1 VTLVRLKNRD
11 DYVAES
17 TGRKLPS
24 RNMEQTIWMPPLES
38 AVLQTNEVHVWK
50 ASLDVV
56 TSRVAAL
63 RDVLSPEEHSRS
75 RNYRFQDDRRRFV
88 VARALLKTI
97 LGRYLRANPKELCF
111 AISETGKPELHP
123 CLQAG
128 IRFSLSHCGDY
139 ALFAFAQ
146 DSDVGVDIEQVCADY
161 PVDSVAQLFFT
172 DQEQARFTS
181 LPDCLRDRA
190 FFVCWCRKEAIVK
203 ALGYGLPLGLARI
216 EASMAPDEPAQLF
229 STRDQAIET
238 RKWSLVDLPVGDGYE
253 AAVAIKNP
261 VPILKCW
268 DASGI

>member
-1 VTLVRLKNRD
+1 M
-11 DYVAES
+11 
-17 TGRKLPS
+17 LPS
-24 RNMEQTIWMPPLES
+24 RDMNHTRWTPPTES
-38 AVLQTNEVHVWK
+38 AILKTNEVHVWK
-50 ASLDVV
+50 ASLDIAE
-56 TSRVAAL
+56 SRLAAL
-63 RDVLSPEEHSRS
+63 RDVLSPEERSRS
-75 RNYRFQDDRRRFV
+75 HTYRSQDDRRRFV

-97 LGRYLRANPKELCF
+97 LGRYLRANLNELCF

-123 CLQAG
+123 YLQAG
-128 IRFSLSHCGDY
+128 IRFSLSHCGEC

-190 FFVCWCRKEAIVK
+190 FFVCWCRREAIVK
-203 ALGYGLPLGLARI
+203 ALGYGLPFGLARI
-216 EASMAPDEPAQLF
+216 EVSMAPDEPAQLF
-229 STRDQAIET
+229 STRDQAIDT

-253 AAVAIKNP
+253 GAVAIKDP
-261 VPILKCW
+261 APILKCW